1 MTTRVIDLF
10 LNPGIHSARPAAS
23 AVPVGSLY
31 PCSTHSRLERND
43 DGTTWSNWT
52 TATSGLDEAAIVTL
66 VNDSA
71 TPSALR
77 AALDAIYA
85 AGGFSGDGADLTGGP
100 IPTAVLGS
108 GTADATT
115 YLRGDHTWATPSGG
129 GGGTIPLELATVR
142 AAAYTNVT
150 RASAC
155 ENGDTLGGVV
165 LATGD
170 RILLGAQTTG
180 SENGIYTVNASGAPT
195 RATDADT
202 TGELLAG
209 NSVYVREGTYLGMR
223 FVLITTG
230 TITIGTTAQVWVCTT
245 AAREPATDRFEVGT
259 LAKAAGTNGH
269 AIGQGAGGSNGV
281 QGQSLAVGN
290 LAAGSAGTSATNLT
304 AIGYRALQNVNADG
318 CTAVGRDA
326 LRNASGARNI
336 GIGNTA
342 GEGPYGSTSGTDNVQ
357 IGGGTNVY
365 SGASRCVLL
374 GGGTRSNQSDS
385 TALGD
390 GVVVTKVF
398 QTHTG
403 PRALALTKMATPHTS
418 SGAATDIELFA
429 DVDGASKL
437 VLKAAL
443 NAKVVSLV
451 HELGP
456 SIDAAFTTAGRPA
469 ATAVPA
475 GAHYYDT
482 TLSKPGWSDGTVWRD
497 AMGTA
502 I

>member
-269 AIGQGAGGSNGV
+269 AIGRWLERCPRSEPRRRQPRRRQRGHQRHQPDRNRIPGATER
-281 QGQSLAVGN
+281 Q
-290 LAAGSAGTSATNLT
+290 
-304 AIGYRALQNVNADG
+304 R
-318 CTAVGRDA
+318 GR
-326 LRNASGARNI
+326 LHG
-336 GIGNTA
+336 
-342 GEGPYGSTSGTDNVQ
+342 
-357 IGGGTNVY
+357 
-365 SGASRCVLL
+365 
-374 GGGTRSNQSDS
+374 
-385 TALGD
+385 
-390 GVVVTKVF
+390 
-398 QTHTG
+398 
-403 PRALALTKMATPHTS
+403 
-418 SGAATDIELFA
+418 
-429 DVDGASKL
+429 
-437 VLKAAL
+437 
-443 NAKVVSLV
+443 
-451 HELGP
+451 
-456 SIDAAFTTAGRPA
+456 GRPRR
-469 ATAVPA
+469 TQECFRGTQHRHRQHRRRGPLRL
-475 GAHYYDT
+475 YFRNRQR
-482 TLSKPGWSDGTVWRD
+482 SDRRRHQRLLRCFPVRPPRRRHPKQPERLD
-497 AMGTA
+497 RPR
-502 I
+502 